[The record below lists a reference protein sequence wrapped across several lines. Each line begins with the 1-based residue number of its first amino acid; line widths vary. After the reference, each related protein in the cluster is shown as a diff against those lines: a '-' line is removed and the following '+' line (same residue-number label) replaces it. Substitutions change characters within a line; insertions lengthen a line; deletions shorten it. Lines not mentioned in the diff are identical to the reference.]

1 MATKSPENEWR
12 GLQVIHQEVITIT
25 TLQLRKLMRE
35 VPESQRLKHME
46 NAE

>member
-12 GLQVIHQEVITIT
+12 GLQEIHEEVITIT
-25 TLQLRKLMRE
+25 KLKLRKLMRE
-35 VPESQRLKHME
+35 VPKSQRLKHME